1 MDKSF
6 DLGDRRILITGA
18 ASGMGRA
25 FAQLAAA
32 DGAHVGLLD
41 IDSKG
46 LDETMG
52 MLDGDGRRRAVAVD
66 LAQWAETEAAIG
78 ELRDVLG
85 GFDAVCN
92 VAGWDAPGRF
102 WEQPYEQWE
111 KLIAVNLWSALHVCR
126 ATVPDLIEQKSGT
139 IVNVSSDAG
148 RVGSKG
154 ETVYAAAKGGV
165 MALTKSLARE
175 LAPYNVT
182 INCICPGPT
191 MTPLLEQ
198 EMRDNPKLIEK
209 LIRAVPMGRAGEV
222 EDMARAIAFF
232 AAPASSYITAQILSV
247 SGGLTM
253 VG

>member
-41 IDSKG
+41 IDGKG

-52 MLDGDGRRRAVAVD
+52 MLEGDGRRTAVAVD
-66 LAQWAETEAAIG
+66 LAEWGETEAAIG
-78 ELRDVLG
+78 ECRDVLG

-102 WEQPYEQWE
+102 WEQPLEQWE

-222 EDMARAIAFF
+222 EDMARSIAFF
-232 AAPASSYITAQILSV
+232 ASPASSYITAQILSV

>member
-6 DLGDRRILITGA
+6 DLADRRILITGA

-41 IDSKG
+41 IDGKG
-46 LDETMG
+46 LDETIT
-52 MLDGDGRRRAVAVD
+52 LLEGDGRRIGVPVD
-66 LAQWAETEAAIG
+66 LAEWAETEAAIDEVRG
-78 ELRDVLG
+78 TLG

-92 VAGWDAPGRF
+92 VAGWDGPGRF
-102 WEQPYEQWE
+102 WEQSYEQWQ

-126 ATVPDLIEQKSGT
+126 ATVPDLIEQRSGT

-165 MALTKSLARE
+165 MALTKSLGRE
-175 LAPYNVT
+175 LAPHNVT

-209 LIRAVPMGRAGEV
+209 LIRAVPMGRAGEA

-232 AAPASSYITAQILSV
+232 AAPASSYITGQILSV

>member
-6 DLGDRRILITGA
+6 DLSGRRILITGA
-18 ASGMGRA
+18 ASGMGRG

-41 IDSKG
+41 IDSTG
-46 LDETMG
+46 LDETMS
-52 MLDGDGRRRAVAVD
+52 LLEGDGRRFHVPVD
-66 LAQWAETEAAIG
+66 LAEWADTEAAIAA
-78 ELRDVLG
+78 LRDGLG

-126 ATVPDLIEQKSGT
+126 ATVPDLIEQRSGT

-175 LAPYNVT
+175 LAPHNVT